1 MAGSGA
7 DALPPSVPGEC
18 LDDLQRS
25 RSLAFISLER
35 LSSRMSPVTYSC
47 PCGATLQFKQDL
59 TKERGDIYPTW
70 KCIHCGIPVPGQ
82 RAEQL
87 RHQHPS

>member
-1 MAGSGA
+1 
-7 DALPPSVPGEC
+7 
-18 LDDLQRS
+18 
-25 RSLAFISLER
+25 
-35 LSSRMSPVTYSC
+35 MSPVTYSC

-70 KCIHCGIPVPGQ
+70 KCIHCGTPVPGQ